1 MYNHPSREMTLS
13 ASMMFPIGLILLVA
27 GFIQGLTG
35 FGFGMVAMS
44 LTPLLV
50 DVKFASILI
59 ALLSTVNNFLVLWS
73 VRRSVNLRN
82 VLFIF
87 LGGVMGIPIGVYLL
101 KTLDAALIKRI
112 LGTVLVVF
120 SGYSLARRGEPKF
133 RIGEIWAVP
142 MGICSGVLNG
152 IINMGGPP
160 VIIYTYHKGW
170 DKRVVKATMVFYFC
184 VLSTYKISLFVAAR
198 MISGEI
204 LKLSLI
210 LIPIMFLG
218 TGLGFPIFER
228 INREGMR
235 RITFIL
241 LLVLGVILI
250 LRT

>member
-1 MYNHPSREMTLS
+1 MS
-13 ASMMFPIGLILLVA
+13 ASMMLPIGLILLVA

-44 LTPLLV
+44 LMPLLV

-87 LGGVMGIPIGVYLL
+87 LGGAMGIPVGVYLL
-101 KTLDAALIKRI
+101 KTLDAALIKRM
-112 LGTVLVVF
+112 LGTVLVIF
-120 SGYSLARRGEPKF
+120 SSYSLLRRGEPKL

-170 DKRVVKATMVFYFC
+170 DKKVVKATMVFYFC
-184 VLSTYKISLFVAAR
+184 VLSTYKIGLFVAAR

-235 RITFIL
+235 RITFTL
-241 LLVLGVILI
+241 LLILGVILI
-250 LRT
+250 LRA